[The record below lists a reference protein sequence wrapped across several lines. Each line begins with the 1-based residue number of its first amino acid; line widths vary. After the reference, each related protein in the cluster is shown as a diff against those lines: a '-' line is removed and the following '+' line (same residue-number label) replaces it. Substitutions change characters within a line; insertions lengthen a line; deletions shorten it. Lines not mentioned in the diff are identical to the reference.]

1 MEDVE
6 GASFSSFLAGAL
18 LSFDK
23 ISNLELA
30 SYITS
35 FEVIYNVNIYDDNMR
50 ELYDLVYYDGTFFGL
65 NKYLDDRY
73 KGFGTVKDYLYKMT
87 NSEIRKFFNIQDIVI
102 NNIINSNIKNT
113 GIFNKIKTRVFR

>member
-35 FEVIYNVNIYDDNMR
+35 FEVIYNVNIYDDNMC